1 MTSSKSEKPK
11 ISAGFAVRLKRL
23 EPSDRVQAIVLLR
36 TGDVNDPPGKR
47 QSRAEREAA
56 IEAMRSSAG
65 EALAEIDEI
74 LERTNGRRFADAP
87 DALGSIPVEAT
98 PVGIRA
104 LASSEWVKAII
115 EDQPIQLTF
124 KYPPTK

>member
-1 MTSSKSEKPK
+1 MTSKSEKPK
-11 ISAGFAVRLKRL
+11 ISAGFAARLKRL
-23 EPSDRVQAIVLLR
+23 EPSDKVHTIVLLR
-36 TGDVNDPPGKR
+36 TGDVTSPPGKR

-56 IEAMRSSAG
+56 VEAMRSSAG

-74 LERTNGRRFADAP
+74 LEHTNGRRFADAP
-87 DALGSIPVEAT
+87 DALGSIPVEST
-98 PVGIRA
+98 PAGIQA

-124 KYPPTK
+124 NFPPTK